1 VRGVKGARDLLRLDA
16 AVFLSGAAL
25 MALEIVGSRV
35 LAPVFGTS
43 LFVWGALITTFLAA
57 LAVGYALGGRLAD
70 RRPHPELLSA
80 VLLAAGAL
88 VIVLFA
94 APDAVLAAASR
105 APVPDRFRALL
116 AAAVLFAPPSIFMG
130 AVTPFAV
137 RLAAKDLALVGSAAG
152 RLSAVSTVGSILG
165 AFAAAFFLIPT
176 FPTRPILF
184 GIGAA
189 LLVSALLVPAAR
201 LLRRAAWAGFLGAA
215 GALVFLVGPGIAKA
229 PAPVGALIFEKETAY
244 HRIRVVDQ
252 GLRRALYFDAR
263 LQGYAPVR
271 PGVDLGIAY
280 TDGLALALAFAP
292 RARRVVAIG
301 LGAGMLPTLLASR
314 APEIATTS
322 IEIDPEVV
330 EVARKYFAFAPDAN
344 DRVIVGD
351 GRRELDRQVD
361 GADVIFVDAYFS
373 DSLPF
378 HLVTKEFDT
387 LCARKLGEDGVLA
400 VNFGGDLTGA
410 RNRLFWA
417 AVRTLA
423 EVFPRVYIFSNELKA
438 GAATFRGNAIV
449 VATRSRERLDP
460 GTVADLAKAAAERL
474 GRPAVSEWASRLYE
488 GEVKTAGVPVLTDAY
503 SPTDALQHLAR

>member
-1 VRGVKGARDLLRLDA
+1 MKGARDLLRLDA

-57 LAVGYALGGRLAD
+57 LAAGYALGGRLAD

-94 APDAVLAAASR
+94 APDAVLAAASG
-105 APVPDRFRALL
+105 APIPDRFRALL
-116 AAAVLFAPPSIFMG
+116 AAAVLFAPPSILMG

-189 LLVSALLVPAAR
+189 LLASALLVPAPR
-201 LLRRAAWAGFLGAA
+201 FVRRAAWAGFLGAA
-215 GALVFLVGPGIAKA
+215 GALVFLVGPGLAKSPG
-229 PAPVGALIFEKETAY
+229 PAGTLLLEKETAY

-263 LQGYAPVR
+263 LQGYAPAR
-271 PGVDLGIAY
+271 PGITLGLNY
-280 TDGLALALAFAP
+280 TDGLALSLAFAP
-292 RARRVVAIG
+292 QARRLVVIG
-301 LGAGMLPTLLASR
+301 LGAGMIPTLLAAR

-330 EVARKYFAFAPDAN
+330 QIARKYFAFSPDAN

-361 GADVIFVDAYFS
+361 GADVILVDAYFS

-378 HLVTKEFDT
+378 HLVTKEFDE
-387 LCARKLGEDGVLA
+387 LCARKLGPGGVLA
-400 VNFGGDLTGA
+400 VNFGGELTGA
-410 RNRLFWA
+410 SNQLFWA
-417 AVRTLA
+417 ALKTLS
-423 EVFPRVYIFSNELKA
+423 EVFPRVYVFCAELKA
-438 GAATFRGNAIV
+438 GTTSFKSTAIV
-449 VATRSRERLDP
+449 VATRSPERLDP
-460 GTVADLAKAAAERL
+460 GTLADRAKATADRL
-474 GRPAVSEWASRLYE
+474 GRPPISEWAARLYE
-488 GEVKTAGVPVLTDAY
+488 GEMRTAGVPVLTDAY
-503 SPTDALQHLAR
+503 SPTDALQHLSR

>member
-1 VRGVKGARDLLRLDA
+1 VNRGRDLLRLDA
-16 AVFLSGAAL
+16 AVFVSGTAL

-57 LAVGYALGGRLAD
+57 LAVGYALGGRIAD
-70 RRPHPELLSA
+70 RRPEPALLSN
-80 VLLAAGAL
+80 VLLTAGAL

-94 APDAVLAAASR
+94 APDAVLSAASG

-116 AAAVLFAPPSIFMG
+116 AAVVLFGPPSVLMG

-137 RLAAKDLALVGSAAG
+137 RLAAKELALVGSAAG

-165 AFAAAFFLIPT
+165 AFATAFFLIPT

-189 LLVSALLVPAAR
+189 LLAAAVLVPGPRPLRRVVSAVLAGSAA
-201 LLRRAAWAGFLGAA
+201 
-215 GALVFLVGPGIAKA
+215 ALVFLVGPGIAKA
-229 PAPVGALIFEKETAY
+229 PVPVGTLLLEKETAY

-252 GLRRALYFDAR
+252 GLRRGLYFDNR
-263 LQGYAPVR
+263 LQGWAPAR
-271 PGVDLGIAY
+271 PGVPFGSSY
-280 TDGLALALAFAP
+280 MDGLALSLAFVP
-292 RARRVVAIG
+292 DARRVVAIG
-301 LGAGMLPTLLASR
+301 LGAGMLPSLLSAR
-314 APEIATTS
+314 APGIETTS

-330 EVARKYFAFAPDAN
+330 AVARTYFAFAPDAN

-351 GRRELDRQVD
+351 GRRELERQVD
-361 GADVIFVDAYFS
+361 GADVIIVDAYYS

-378 HLVTKEFDT
+378 HLVTKEFDA
-387 LCARKLGEDGVLA
+387 LCARKLGPGGAVA

-410 RNRLFWA
+410 RNQLFWA

-423 EVFPRVYIFSNELKA
+423 EVFPRVYVFSQELRA
-438 GAATFRGNAIV
+438 GAPVFRGNAIV
-449 VATRSRERLDP
+449 VATRSPERLDP
-460 GTVADLAKAAAERL
+460 GTLADRAKTVAERL
-474 GRPAVSEWASRLYE
+474 GRPGVADWAGRLYE
-488 GEVKTAGVPVLTDAY
+488 GEVRTSDVPVLTDAY